1 MSELQFRGWGKT
13 PRLASEVVITEKI
26 DGTNGAIVVQRVDP
40 NGLVSLDDDYILG
53 YLETEQDG
61 ALIVGAQSRNR
72 LLTLDSDNAGFAK
85 WVRWNAESLA
95 IALGPGYH
103 FGEWWGSGIQRR
115 YGLTG
120 DDKRFSLFDVD
131 RYEGLESDVPELGL
145 VPELARGI
153 FSEKLVSEV
162 VVGLAAVG
170 SVAAPGFDR
179 PEGVIIKFKHGG
191 LFKFILNPEKGKSVG

>member
-1 MSELQFRGWGKT
+1 VSELQFRGWGKT

-26 DGTNGAIVVQRVDP
+26 DGTNAAIVVQTADP
-40 NGLVSLDDDYILG
+40 NAEVELDDDYLLG
-53 YLETEQDG
+53 YLETSEDG

-72 LLTLDSDNAGFAK
+72 LLTLGSDNAGFAG
-85 WVRWNAESLA
+85 WVSRNAESLA
-95 IALGPGYH
+95 TILGPGYH

-131 RYEGLESDVPELGL
+131 RYAGFETAYPGLGL

-153 FSEKLVSEV
+153 FSEALVAETV
-162 VVGLAAVG
+162 LRLAEG
-170 SVAAPGFDR
+170 SVAAPGFLQ
-179 PEGVIIKFKHGG
+179 PEGVVIKFKHGG
-191 LFKFILNPEKGKSVG
+191 LFKFILSGEGGKAVG